1 MKPNR
6 KLNRKRLPQHTP
18 SYTWWG
24 KTDASCVCVR
34 ARVHANALITIIPNI
49 HRSPPTCRINIRNL
63 LYVLHAASASA
74 PTTVSAPGWIRACL
88 ICNEGSQGCAEGSE
102 SGENIYPLYAIPP
115 CFPINQF
122 LCPLVLVLFHTGAC
136 SGLDV
141 GGMMH
146 FLGSQEPFHCWN
158 WFYSGLRDFG
168 RLVSSVSH
176 IYIKCVLP
184 LQQMSVLCRLN
195 TCNKL

>member
-6 KLNRKRLPQHTP
+6 KLNRKSLPQHTL

-24 KTDASCVCVR
+24 KTDVSCVCVR
-34 ARVHANALITIIPNI
+34 ARVHADALITIIPNI
-49 HRSPPTCRINIRNL
+49 HRSPPTCRINIGNL
-63 LYVLHAASASA
+63 LYVLHAAAASA
-74 PTTVSAPGWIRACL
+74 PTTVSAPGWICACL

-102 SGENIYPLYAIPP
+102 SRENIYPLTAIPP

-122 LCPLVLVLFHTGAC
+122 LCPLVLVLLHTGAC

-146 FLGSQEPFHCWN
+146 FLGSQESFHCWN
-158 WFYSGLRDFG
+158 WFYLGLRD
-168 RLVSSVSH
+168 
-176 IYIKCVLP
+176 
-184 LQQMSVLCRLN
+184 MSPLCRLN